1 MFFNHRM
8 VTTSGLALLAM
19 IAGAFLTSEA
29 SAQQAKVVKVQG
41 KKAIVQFPDDARP
54 RVGQIIELGG
64 GSDGV
69 VSMGA
74 SSSGS
79 TGGRNMIIGGS
90 AELSSLTPSGAA
102 SSGTTL
108 ALDARYGWNKSEMEY
123 GGIGHVTY
131 YSTTAVSR
139 RALEVGGF
147 FDYNLVPNT
156 GGTEMVYGGAATAK
170 FGSLSSSVGGTEITG
185 TLMTLEVGGQLK
197 WFPLGH
203 AVAIRGDLLYRI
215 ETVSDT
221 VKAMASG
228 SGLVAKGGL
237 YVYF

>member
-1 MFFNHRM
+1 MFFKNRM
-8 VTTSGLALLAM
+8 SITSGLALLAM
-19 IAGAFLTSEA
+19 IAGTFIHSTA

-64 GSDGV
+64 ADGV
-69 VSMGA
+69 VSMGG

-90 AELSSLTPSGAA
+90 AELSSLTPSGAS

-108 ALDARYGWNKSEMEY
+108 SLDARYGWNKSEMEY
-123 GGIGHVTY
+123 GAIGRVDY
-131 YSTTAVSR
+131 YSTTAISR

-147 FDYNLVPNT
+147 FDYNLVPNVA
-156 GGTEMVYGGAATAK
+156 GTEMIYGGAATAK
-170 FGSLSSSVGGTEITG
+170 FGSLASSAGGVEITG

-215 ETVSDT
+215 ESVSDT
-221 VKAMASG
+221 VKGMAGG